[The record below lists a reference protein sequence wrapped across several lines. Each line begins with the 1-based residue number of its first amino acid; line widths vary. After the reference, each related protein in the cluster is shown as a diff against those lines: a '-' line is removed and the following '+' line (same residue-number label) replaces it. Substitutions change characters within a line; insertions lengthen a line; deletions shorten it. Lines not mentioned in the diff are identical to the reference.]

1 MCVIEQRPVIATQRL
16 TLRAPA
22 KADIGRV
29 AAFCAD
35 HDVARMTTRMPSP
48 YTPAHAADF
57 VARCGTQDRSRDN
70 TFAISLGGEGLVGVV
85 GLFTTAEGQVEM
97 GYWIGRPYWGRGYA
111 TEAARG
117 ALDWARSAWKKR
129 HVVAGHFADNEAS
142 GRVLVKAGF
151 LYTGVVEHKP
161 SIARGGEPA
170 ATRMMVWL
178 A

>member
-1 MCVIEQRPVIATQRL
+1 MCVIEERPVIETQRL
-16 TLRAPA
+16 TLRVPA
-22 KADIGRV
+22 KADIERV
-29 AAFCAD
+29 AAFCVD

-48 YTPAHAADF
+48 YTRAHAEDF
-57 VARCGTQDRSRDN
+57 VARCRAQNRTREN
-70 TFAISLGGEGLVGVV
+70 TFAIDLVDEGLIGVV
-85 GLFTTAEGQVEM
+85 GLFPPVEGGLEL

-111 TEAARG
+111 TEAVKG
-117 ALDWARSAWKKR
+117 ALEWARTSWRKR
-129 HVVAGHFADNEAS
+129 CVSAGHFADNDAS

-161 SIARGGEPA
+161 SIARGEPA

>member
-1 MCVIEQRPVIATQRL
+1 MCVIEARPVIETQRL
-16 TLRAPA
+16 TLRVPA
-22 KADIGRV
+22 KPDVERV
-29 AAFCAD
+29 AAFCVD

-48 YTPAHAADF
+48 YTRDHAEDF
-57 VARCGTQDRSRDN
+57 VARCGAQDRARDN
-70 TFAISLGGEGLVGVV
+70 TFAIDLPDEGLIGVV
-85 GLFTTAEGQVEM
+85 GMFTTAEGEVEL

-111 TEAARG
+111 TEATRG
-117 ALDWARSAWKKR
+117 ALDWARERWKKR
-129 HVVAGHFADNEAS
+129 WVIAGHFADNDAS

-161 SIARGGEPA
+161 SIARGEPA

>member
-1 MCVIEQRPVIATQRL
+1 MCVIEERPVIETQRL
-16 TLRAPA
+16 TLRVPA
-22 KADIGRV
+22 KADIERV
-29 AAFCAD
+29 AAFCVD

-48 YTPAHAADF
+48 YTRGHAEDF
-57 VARCGTQDRSRDN
+57 VARCRAQNRAREN
-70 TFAISLGGEGLVGVV
+70 TFAIDLAGEGLIGVI
-85 GLFTTAEGQVEM
+85 GLFPPVEGSLEL

-111 TEAARG
+111 TEAVKG
-117 ALDWARSAWKKR
+117 ALEWARTTWRKR
-129 HVVAGHFADNEAS
+129 CVTAGHFADNDAS

-161 SIARGGEPA
+161 SIARGESV

>member
-1 MCVIEQRPVIATQRL
+1 MCVIEERPVIETRRL
-16 TLRAPA
+16 TLRSPVPA
-22 KADIGRV
+22 DVERV
-29 AAFCAD
+29 AAFCVD

-48 YTPAHAADF
+48 YTRGHAEDF
-57 VARCGTQDRSRDN
+57 VARCGAQDRARDN
-70 TFAISLGGEGLVGVV
+70 TFAIDLPDEGLIGIVGM
-85 GLFTTAEGQVEM
+85 FTTAEGEVEL

-111 TEAARG
+111 TEATRG
-117 ALDWARSAWKKR
+117 ALDWARERWKKR
-129 HVVAGHFADNEAS
+129 YVMAGHFADNEAS

-161 SIARGGEPA
+161 SIARGEPA

>member
-1 MCVIEQRPVIATQRL
+1 MCVIEDSPVIQTGRL
-16 TLRAPA
+16 LLRQPA
-22 KADIGRV
+22 KADIERV
-29 AAFCAD
+29 AAFCVD

-48 YTPAHAADF
+48 YTRAHAEDF

-70 TFAISLGGEGLVGVV
+70 TFAIELADEGLIGVV
-85 GLFTTAEGQVEM
+85 GLFTNPDGPVEM
-97 GYWIGRPYWGRGYA
+97 GYWIGRPYWGQGYA

-117 ALDWARSAWKKR
+117 ALDWARSAWRKR
-129 HVVAGHFADNEAS
+129 YVTAGHFADNEAS

-151 LYTGVVEHKP
+151 LYTGVVENKS
-161 SIARGGEPA
+161 SIARGEPA